1 METSVKS
8 SSHSNHQQEQNL
20 GYVLSV
26 PSSIIDIHFPQ
37 RLPEIHTQLEA
48 GKAGNIAIEVVS
60 HLSAEVVRGVALVPN
75 AGVTRGEIAIDMQQP
90 LQVPVGDRLLERML
104 NLFG

>member
-1 METSVKS
+1 MKFY
-8 SSHSNHQQEQNL
+8 N
-20 GYVLSV
+20 
-26 PSSIIDIHFPQ
+26 
-37 RLPEIHTQLEA
+37 TQLEA